1 MRRCNP
7 FRQWSKG
14 DNLYRILS
22 VNKMGE
28 GGLSLEE
35 LLKEYELGVKL
46 SQELNVDLE
55 MAQAKLLTLQGG
67 VLKPMDNLDGV

>member
-1 MRRCNP
+1 MNRTDAQLG
-7 FRQWSKG
+7 FEQK
-14 DNLYRILS
+14 LEMLEAL

-35 LLKEYELGVKL
+35 LLKEYEQGVKL

-55 MAQAKLLTLQGG
+55 KAQAKLLNLQGG
-67 VLKPMDNLDGV
+67 VLKPMENLDGV